1 MEIANRLKFEMYSY
15 AEHIIWSLL
24 NLFPHFI
31 RNLFFRV
38 LFKRIGRGCLID
50 YDVYVRYPFKVSIG
64 NGTAI
69 NRGCRLYSSF
79 MVKEAEIIIGN
90 NVALAPHVT
99 FFSAGHDY
107 RTIDLKDTAAT
118 IRIGDNAWIGG
129 GSFILQGVTVGEGA
143 IIGAG
148 SIVVRDVPA
157 WSIVLGNPAKVVG
170 SREISDLAP
179 GERNSATES

>member
-1 MEIANRLKFEMYSY
+1 MEIAKRVKFEIYSY

-31 RNLFFRV
+31 RNIIFRV
-38 LFKRIGRGCLID
+38 LFKRIGRDCLID

-64 NGTAI
+64 NHTTI

-90 NVALAPHVT
+90 NVALAPHVM
-99 FFSAGHDY
+99 FFAAGHDH

-118 IRIGDNAWIGG
+118 IRIGDYVWIGG
-129 GSFILQGVTVGEGA
+129 GSYILQGVTVGEGA

-148 SIVVRDVPA
+148 SIVTRDVPA
-157 WSIVLGNPAKVVG
+157 WTIALGNPAKVVG
-170 SREISDLAP
+170 PREISDLT
-179 GERNSATES
+179 GHRSS